1 MNYETAFAN
10 HAHVPFLL
18 QFHFLKILKI
28 NNSVRSRF
36 FTVISERIQVLVA
49 IIVQLFD
56 SGMCFERKREILK
69 QMFYKNWLSNHGIHT
84 KCTKY

>member
-1 MNYETAFAN
+1 MNCEAAFAN

-18 QFHFLKILKI
+18 QFHFLKILKF
-28 NNSVRSRF
+28 NNSARSRF

-56 SGMCFERKREILK
+56 SGMYFERKREILK
-69 QMFYKNWLSNHGIHT
+69 QMFYKIG
-84 KCTKY
+84 